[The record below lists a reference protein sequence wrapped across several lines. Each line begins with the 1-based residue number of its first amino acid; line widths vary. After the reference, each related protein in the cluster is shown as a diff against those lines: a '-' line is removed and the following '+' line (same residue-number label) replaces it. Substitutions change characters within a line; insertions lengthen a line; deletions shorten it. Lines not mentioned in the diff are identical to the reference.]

1 MNMYIIDFINL
12 QWQHCSQ
19 ITTRPKNSYFDLYYI
34 MTDYLYKKYC
44 YYKENININEFNIYY
59 DVVNKMYI
67 ENTESEDITEKM
79 SICNI

>member
-1 MNMYIIDFINL
+1 
-12 QWQHCSQ
+12 
-19 ITTRPKNSYFDLYYI
+19 

-44 YYKENININEFNIYY
+44 YYKENMNINEFNIYY